1 MMSRTT
7 MLRRK
12 PEEPQRATFLELFF
26 DLAFVYALFQLSH
39 GLLAHLGWSGAFHT
53 AVLLLAVWLVWSS
66 TTRIS
71 NRYDLGRSA
80 IQLLVI
86 GSMFGAAVLA
96 AAVPDAFS
104 TRGPLFAGAYVA
116 VQVGRSLFLVVIT
129 RGERRP
135 EWLPEL
141 RLLFW
146 FGVSALPWL
155 AGAVVHG
162 WARGVLWA
170 LAVTVDYI
178 LFGLGWP
185 TPGLGRASGAEFAVS
200 GEFLAERQ
208 RQFVIIA
215 LGELILV
222 TGLTFTSS
230 GFGAGREA
238 AAVVAFATAALL
250 WRVYIYRAGEILGA
264 AVAAA
269 PEPPRVGIASMYA
282 HLAMVAGL
290 VAISAGDEL
299 VIRHPAGHIHPPW
312 IAVIFGGPAL
322 FLAGRAGFEYLVFSR
337 VSPDRVIGVLV
348 LAAVFPAMVFAPPLL
363 AAVAAAV
370 VLAGVAIADTA
381 RARRH
386 LASRH
391 RHAQAGHRGIAE
403 ATRARRYRNWRSS
416 CYQSEGAEQCDE
428 LADLVGGREVRCR
441 IAEGAAVRQLH
452 PGYQQCMFGHPGSE
466 YLDLQDDWAVEA
478 QRPDRAAVGER
489 LRHLLLDPVAGL
501 VRMQQRRRAGA

>member
-1 MMSRTT
+1 MTSQTA

-12 PEEPQRATFLELFF
+12 PEEPQRVTFLELFF

-39 GLLAHLGWSGAFHT
+39 GLLAHLRWSGAFQT
-53 AVLLLAVWLVWSS
+53 LVLLLAVWLVWSS
-66 TTRIS
+66 TARMRGRYNTR
-71 NRYDLGRSA
+71 RSA

-96 AAVPDAFS
+96 AVVPDAFS
-104 TRGPLFAGAYVA
+104 TRGPVFAGAYVA
-116 VQVGRSLFLVVIT
+116 VQVGRCLFLVVIT

-141 RLLFW
+141 RQLFW

-155 AGAVVHG
+155 AGAVAHG

-170 LAVTVDYI
+170 LAVTVDYTS
-178 LFGLGWP
+178 LRLGLP
-185 TPGLGRASGAEFAVS
+185 TPGLGRTSAAEFAVS
-200 GEFLAERQ
+200 GEIAAERQ

-215 LGELILV
+215 LGELILI

-230 GFGAGREA
+230 GFGAGHTA

-250 WRVYIYRAGEILGA
+250 WRIYIYRAGEILGA

-269 PEPPRVGIASMYA
+269 PDPLRVGISSVFL

-290 VAISAGDEL
+290 VVISAGDEL
-299 VIRHPAGHIHPPW
+299 VITRPARPIQPAW
-312 IAVIFGGPAL
+312 IAVILGGPAL
-322 FLAGRAGFEYLVFSR
+322 FLAGRALLEYLVFSR
-337 VSPDRVIGVLV
+337 VSKDRVIGVLV
-348 LAAVFPAMVFAPPLL
+348 LAAVSPVMVFAPPLL

-386 LASRH
+386 PDEPPSPRSRGAS
-391 RHAQAGHRGIAE
+391 
-403 ATRARRYRNWRSS
+403 
-416 CYQSEGAEQCDE
+416 
-428 LADLVGGREVRCR
+428 
-441 IAEGAAVRQLH
+441 
-452 PGYQQCMFGHPGSE
+452 PK
-466 YLDLQDDWAVEA
+466 
-478 QRPDRAAVGER
+478 
-489 LRHLLLDPVAGL
+489 
-501 VRMQQRRRAGA
+501 